1 VRLFNTIMTSSSNPT
16 EVTDEFESTLE
27 TLIMESFAKGAA
39 IQGTWEIKS
48 SESAVPRWLVTIEK
62 IDNGNV
68 SGGEQTFLD
77 E

>member
-1 VRLFNTIMTSSSNPT
+1 MRLFKTIMTSSSNPT

-27 TLIMESFAKGAA
+27 TLIMESFGKGAA

-48 SESAVPRWLVTIEK
+48 SASAVPSWLVTIEK
-62 IDNGNV
+62 IDDGNV
-68 SGGEQTFLD
+68 SSGEHTFLD